1 MIFSLIS
8 LVIDPLLIFK
18 NINIYSSIIS
28 LVVLYKPNS
37 KKENLIISV
46 IIGLLYDIF
55 YSNLFINIFLFFI
68 ISLLINYYFEIKK
81 YNLKNVIIISLFI
94 IFTYNTICFLILRIF
109 NINTYSYIYFLS
121 NLFYIYIIN
130 TIYTSLSYLFIN
142 RKNKNIIKW

>member
-1 MIFSLIS
+1 MILSLIS
-8 LVIDPLLIFK
+8 LLIDPLLIFK

-55 YSNLFINIFLFFI
+55 YSNLFINIFLFLI

-94 IFTYNTICFLILRIF
+94 IFTYNTICFLILKIV
-109 NINTYSYIYFLS
+109 NINTYSYIYFIS
-121 NLFYIYIIN
+121 NLFYIYIVN
-130 TIYTSLSYLFIN
+130 TIYTSLLYLFIN
-142 RKNKNIIKW
+142 IKNKNIIKW